1 MTGRQL
7 AEIAGLDPGLT
18 SRCLQELT
26 QRGLVS
32 CERRPGDRR
41 AVWAQ
46 LTDEGRAL
54 EAQVRPVMRARHE
67 RLLAALDETER
78 LQVFV
83 IIEKLR
89 EAVLRG

>member
-1 MTGRQL
+1 
-7 AEIAGLDPGLT
+7 
-18 SRCLQELT
+18 
-26 QRGLVS
+26 
-32 CERRPGDRR
+32 PGDRR

-54 EAQVRPVMRARHE
+54 EARVRPVMRARHE

-78 LQVFV
+78 QQVFV